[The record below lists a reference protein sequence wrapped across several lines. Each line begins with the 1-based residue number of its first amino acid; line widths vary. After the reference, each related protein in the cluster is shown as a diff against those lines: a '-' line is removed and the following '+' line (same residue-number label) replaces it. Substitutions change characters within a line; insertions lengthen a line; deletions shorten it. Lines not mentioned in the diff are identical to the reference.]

1 MVDRVTDSHKHGR
14 GDTGYSDL
22 ALGERISKG
31 TSLPL
36 IYWTFEELQHS
47 LSNFIEYNPDLI
59 DAEDLNF
66 FEYLLFMTFAINSF
80 LYGAGDTEWVEK
92 FMFDSETINFMMWR
106 IGHFQAEERKILQ
119 LDKIASEFITPKGYI
134 NRLRLKARHVEIA
147 FWGFRDQ
154 RRDFYIEKIRD
165 LVVKVDSHNED
176 PEKPIEVLSHWLNV
190 VRVRFNEQG
199 SILNKL
205 SSYLYWLMRYQH
217 VRSGGKF
224 EEWMSEAPKLEDF
237 VNEF

>member
-47 LSNFIEYNPDLI
+47 LSNFIEYNPNLI
-59 DAEDLNF
+59 DVEDLRF

-106 IGHFQAEERKILQ
+106 IGHFQAEERRILQ

-154 RRDFYIEKIRD
+154 RRDFYIEKVRD
-165 LVVKVDSHNED
+165 LVVRVDSHNED

-217 VRSGGKF
+217 VKSGGKF
-224 EEWMSEAPKLEDF
+224 EEWMSEAPKLENF

>member
-47 LSNFIEYNPDLI
+47 LSNFIEYNPNLI
-59 DAEDLNF
+59 DTEDLQF

-106 IGHFQAEERKILQ
+106 VEHFQAEERRILQ

-165 LVVKVDSHNED
+165 LVVRVDSHNED

-217 VRSGGKF
+217 VKSGGKF

-237 VNEF
+237 IG